1 MKKYIAHIS
10 DDNREQLLKDHLE
23 NVANL
28 SASFAKAFNAEDI
41 AYFIGLY
48 HDIGKY
54 SNEFQDRINGINNNK
69 VDHSTPAAKE
79 VVNFKYGPIM
89 SEIIAGHHTGLP
101 NLGNNTDID
110 TGSSLYSRFQR
121 SLCNIDAYKNELT
134 SKYLSKD
141 YKEYTS
147 NLFDIMFFTRM
158 LFSCLVD
165 ADRTDT
171 KIFNNKQIINNTD
184 TIEKLTEIINK
195 VVAKIIAN
203 PTNELNKIRSSILSR
218 CIQAANSLENGIY
231 KLNLP
236 TGAGK
241 TLDSIAFALNNAN
254 INHKDRII
262 FIVPY
267 TSIIDQTAMIYESYF
282 TNTNVLEHH
291 SGIDYEIN
299 DEDLDTVKEIKQYKK
314 LATADW
320 NSPII
325 ITTAVQFFES
335 LFSYKTSKC
344 QKLHNIANS
353 IIIFDEAQT
362 IPINYLKPCL
372 RAIYELY
379 KHYNC
384 SIVLSTA
391 TQPPFEELFSNM
403 NINIQLKDIITISKQ
418 EQDSFKHCNIQELPV
433 MTKETLLNIIDIN
446 TQSLIICNTKSL
458 AEELYLSLH
467 SDNKYYLTTNLTSFD
482 RKQRIKEISNKLKE
496 GKPITVVSTSLIEA
510 GVDFDFQYVYRE
522 FSGIDN
528 IIQCAGRCNREG
540 KKPSNNC
547 YTYYFVL
554 SDSSAE
560 PHVAKNKNASILALR
575 KNSNIFDAQHDYYVY
590 LWNYLV
596 ETDKKDILKMHNG
609 YNGINMPF
617 REIANMFK
625 LIDNQESKTIYI
637 DDDNSC
643 ELIIKLRNVIKNDLY
658 LEQSLLNKL
667 GQFSINISSNAYNE
681 LLKLGWLEVLDES
694 ISILN
699 CTHYSKE
706 IGLSHNFTT
715 TGYFI

>member
-1 MKKYIAHIS
+1 MTKYIAHKS
-10 DDNREQLLKDHLE
+10 TDGREQLLLDHLK

-28 SASFAKAFNAEDI
+28 SAKFAKSFNAEDI
-41 AYFIGLY
+41 AFFIGLY

-54 SNEFQDRINGINNNK
+54 SKEFQDRINGVKNIK
-69 VDHSTPAAKE
+69 VDHSTPGAKE
-79 VVNFKYGPIM
+79 VLDSNYGPIM
-89 SEIIAGHHTGLP
+89 SEVIAGHHTGLP
-101 NLGNNTDID
+101 DFGNSTDTPD
-110 TGSSLYSRFQR
+110 SPTLYSRFQR
-121 SLCNIDAYKNELT
+121 PLCDISAYKTEITDTYSNKE
-134 SKYLSKD
+134 

-147 NLFDIMFFTRM
+147 NYFDIMFFIRM

-171 KIFNNKQIINNTD
+171 MLFNNIQTANNTD
-184 TIEKLTEIINK
+184 SIEQLASCINQ
-195 VVAKIIAN
+195 ITNQIMEN
-203 PTNELNKIRSSILSR
+203 PTTELNKIRSAILSR
-218 CIQAANSLENGIY
+218 CIQASDILNDGIY

-241 TLDSIAFALNNAN
+241 TLDSIAFALNAAVKNN
-254 INHKDRII
+254 KDRII

-267 TSIIDQTAMIYESYF
+267 TSIIDQTADIYESYF
-282 TNTNVLEHH
+282 NPVNVLEHH

-299 DEDLDTVKEIKQYKK
+299 DDDIDNIKEIKQYKK
-314 LATADW
+314 SATTNWD
-320 NSPII
+320 SPII

-335 LFSYKTSKC
+335 IYSYKTSKC

-379 KHYNC
+379 NHYNC

-391 TQPPFEELFSNM
+391 TQPPFEELFSKM
-403 NINIQLKDIITISKQ
+403 NINITLKDICTISKE
-418 EQDSFKHCNIQELPV
+418 EQDAFKHCSIQELPI
-433 MTKETLLNIIDIN
+433 MTKENLLNTIDTN

-467 SDNKYYLTTNLTSFD
+467 TTNKYYLTTNLTAHD
-482 RKQRIKEISNKLKE
+482 RKQGIKEISNDLKN
-496 GKPITVVSTSLIEA
+496 GKPIIVISTSLIEA

-540 KKPSNNC
+540 KKPVNEC
-547 YTYYFVL
+547 FTYYFEL

-560 PHVAKNKNASILALR
+560 YHVAKNKNASIRALK
-575 KNSNIFDAQHDYYVY
+575 KNPNIFDAQYDYYTY

-596 ETDKKDILKMHNG
+596 ETDKKDILNMHNG
-609 YNGINMPF
+609 YNGIAMPF
-617 REIANMFK
+617 REISNEFK
-625 LIDNQESKTIYI
+625 LIEQEGKTIYI
-637 DDDNSC
+637 DTDDSH
-643 ELIIKLRNVIKNDLY
+643 ELLEKLRNIVKNDLY
-658 LEQSLLNKL
+658 LDQSLLNKL
-667 GQFSINISSNAYNE
+667 GQFSIGVSTTTYNE
-681 LLKLGWLEVLDES
+681 LVKSNWLEILDES
-694 ISILN
+694 IAILDES
-699 CTHYSKE
+699 HYDKE
-706 IGLSHNFTT
+706 IGLSSKFTT
-715 TGYFI
+715 TGLFY